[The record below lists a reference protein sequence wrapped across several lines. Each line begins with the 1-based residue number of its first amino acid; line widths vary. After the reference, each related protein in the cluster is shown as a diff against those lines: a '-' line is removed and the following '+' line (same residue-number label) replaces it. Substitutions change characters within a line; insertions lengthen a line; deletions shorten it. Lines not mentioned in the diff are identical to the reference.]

1 MKKILCIIFAAVMLF
16 SLLTLTSCNEG
27 KDVADKTKQTETKG
41 PAPDTAGIGSETESG
56 EPVPDA
62 DVNERAQLFLDE
74 APCYTHNWVHMQF
87 GASST
92 LTEEALGEAILE
104 WCGIPE
110 GFEVVFDKDS
120 FDAFHESY
128 QAEGDG
134 SSAGGYIDFQI
145 KNVNTGETSETVS
158 PFFYIQKDLERE
170 GYEFTVCPDE
180 AD

>member
-1 MKKILCIIFAAVMLF
+1 MLV
-16 SLLTLTSCNEG
+16 SLLIMTSCAGKEG
-27 KDVADKTKQTETKG
+27 GTKKPERTETDK
-41 PAPDTAGIGSETESG
+41 PATTPETESG
-56 EPVPDA
+56 EAVPDA

-134 SSAGGYIDFQI
+134 CSAGGYIDFQI
-145 KNVNTGETSETVS
+145 KNVNTGETSEIVS